1 MIYLFGFFLLLY
13 ILWRIFKPLIIR
25 KAQERYINY
34 INEQARRAFGQQD
47 DPSASG
53 NPFFSSFTGFSGFAG
68 NHNPASPQ
76 PPHRRKIFTR
86 DVGEYV
92 EFEEL
97 EGTFYSERTSTE
109 TFTTESQISDAEW
122 EEIR

>member
-1 MIYLFGFFLLLY
+1 MIYIFGFFLLLY

-34 INEQARRAFGQQD
+34 INNQARRAFGQEPGGNQT
-47 DPSASG
+47 G
-53 NPFFSSFTGFSGFAG
+53 NPFFSSFSGFYGFRGAA
-68 NHNPASPQ
+68 NNTQ
-76 PPHRRKIFTR
+76 PPHPRRRKVFTQ
-86 DVGEYV
+86 DMGEYV

-97 EGTFYSERTSTE
+97 EGTFYSERTTE
-109 TFTTESQISDAEW
+109 TFTAESQISDAEW